1 MKKIITEFKDDA
13 ELFFISLVA
22 FLIGLMLAFSVMA

>member
-1 MKKIITEFKDDA
+1 MK
-13 ELFFISLVA
+13 ELQGDIELLGIAIVA